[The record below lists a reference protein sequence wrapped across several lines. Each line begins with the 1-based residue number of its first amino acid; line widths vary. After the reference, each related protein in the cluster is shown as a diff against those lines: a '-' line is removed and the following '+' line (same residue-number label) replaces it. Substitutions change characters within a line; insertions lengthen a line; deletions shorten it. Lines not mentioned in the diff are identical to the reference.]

1 MKLIRLALMTLTL
14 AAAAACGD
22 KATSPNPPGPP
33 APPPQP
39 PPPPPGSAV
48 VTLATPNSDD
58 GAVVVKLT
66 GPGLSTF
73 ETASS
78 GYIFYSRLAAEQEAR
93 VIVVGNVTA
102 GPLFTFKVATGS
114 AVSAYTATIEQVANR
129 TDALR
134 ASTASYTL
142 TIAAAP

>member
-1 MKLIRLALMTLTL
+1 MKRIRLALMTLTL
-14 AAAAACGD
+14 AAAVACGD

-33 APPPQP
+33 PPP

-73 ETASS
+73 ATASS
-78 GYIFYSRLAAEQEAR
+78 GYIFYSRLAGEQEAR
-93 VIVVGNVTA
+93 VILIGNVTA
-102 GPLFTFKVATGS
+102 GPLFTFKPATGASLADYS
-114 AVSAYTATIEQVANR
+114 AIIDQVANR

-134 ASTASYTL
+134 TTTSTYTL
-142 TIAAAP
+142 TISAAP